1 MIKKF
6 LLTYVL
12 IFTLTSFCYGN
23 SEELKKNITGIWHI
37 LPCLPSG
44 WSDNYHFYKNGTFRY
59 DYNQMDGEKRIINI
73 SGTWKIINEN
83 MLYLIIKEKTI
94 IKGGEF
100 VKSEGSTATDYEIIK
115 GKTEKVK
122 LDPPEEIIYPV
133 GTVEKDREYNMLTVK
148 IGGRRFWKF
157 SNNPDEF

>member
-1 MIKKF
+1 
-6 LLTYVL
+6 
-12 IFTLTSFCYGN
+12 
-23 SEELKKNITGIWHI
+23 
-37 LPCLPSG
+37 
-44 WSDNYHFYKNGTFRY
+44 FRY

-100 VKSEGSTATDYEIIK
+100 VKSEGSAATDYELINGKAEKIK
-115 GKTEKVK
+115 I
-122 LDPPEEIIYPV
+122 DPPEEIIYPV
-133 GTVEKDREYNMLTVK
+133 GTIEKDREYNMLTVN
-148 IGGRRFWKF
+148 IGGRKFWKF